1 MWNEKY
7 IAKLDNYLAQAQAAG
22 GAARVDKQHQS
33 GKATARER
41 MEMLFDAGTFVEV
54 GALRK
59 SSNRVLKESKV
70 VLGDGVVTGYGKVN
84 GRLVFASS
92 QDFTVGGGSLGQC
105 HAEKICR
112 VMDMAVEAGAPFV
125 AMNDSGGARIDE
137 GVFSL
142 AGYSAIM
149 ARNVWASGV
158 IPQIAVIMGPCAGGA
173 CYSPA
178 LSDFIF
184 MTKNTSQMFLT
195 GPAVVKQVMGE
206 NITAA
211 ELGGAPVHTSKSG
224 VAHFMYDDDK
234 ACLEGVRKLLGYL
247 PQSNRKDAADCA
259 SKLAEVAK
267 GDEGFSS
274 IFKKFFPG
282 RADAGEDAAAA
293 TFDNSAAIQD
303 IVPDN
308 YKQAYDVKAVIA
320 AFADAD
326 SFFEVQ
332 GDWGKNVVVGFARLN
347 GDVIGIVANQPKVLA
362 GSLDVDGSSKAG
374 RFVRFCD
381 AFNIPL
387 LALADVPGYM
397 PGSKQEYSGIIRHGA
412 KLLYAFAE
420 ATVPKV
426 TLILRKAFGGAYIA
440 MNSKDVGADYV
451 FALPIAQVAV
461 MGAEGAVE
469 IINKKEIAA
478 APDPVAARAQCIAK
492 YEEEL
497 MNPYV
502 AASMGVVDEVIH
514 PTDVRK
520 RLVAAFEALKTK
532 EQKRHWKKHA
542 NIPL

>member
-1 MWNEKY
+1 MWNEKHM
-7 IAKLDNYLAQAQAAG
+7 AKLESYLSQAQAAG
-22 GAARVDKQHQS
+22 GAARIDKQHQS

-70 VLGDGVVTGYGKVN
+70 FLGDGVVTGYGKVN

-184 MTKNTSQMFLT
+184 MTQSTSQMFLT

-224 VAHFMYDDDK
+224 VAHFMYEDDQK
-234 ACLEGVRKLLGYL
+234 CLEGVRKLLSYL
-247 PQSNRKDAADCA
+247 PQSNRKDASCTC
-259 SKLAEVAK
+259 KLAEAAK
-267 GDEGFSS
+267 NDEGGF
-274 IFKKFFPG
+274 FKKLFSKS
-282 RADAGEDAAAA
+282 ESNEVAA
-293 TFDNSAAIQD
+293 TFDNSASIQD

-308 YKQAYDVKAVIA
+308 YKQAYDVKSVIA

-332 GDWGKNVVVGFARLN
+332 GDWGKNVVIGFARLN
-347 GDVIGIVANQPKVLA
+347 GEAIGIVANQPKVLA

-387 LALADVPGYM
+387 LALVDVPGYM

-497 MNPYV
+497 MNPMLPPLWV
-502 AASMGVVDEVIH
+502 W
-514 PTDVRK
+514 
-520 RLVAAFEALKTK
+520 LTK
-532 EQKRHWKKHA
+532 
-542 NIPL
+542 

>member
-1 MWNEKY
+1 
-7 IAKLDNYLAQAQAAG
+7 
-22 GAARVDKQHQS
+22 
-33 GKATARER
+33 
-41 MEMLFDAGTFVEV
+41 
-54 GALRK
+54 
-59 SSNRVLKESKV
+59 
-70 VLGDGVVTGYGKVN
+70 
-84 GRLVFASS
+84 
-92 QDFTVGGGSLGQC
+92 
-105 HAEKICR
+105 
-112 VMDMAVEAGAPFV
+112 
-125 AMNDSGGARIDE
+125 
-137 GVFSL
+137 
-142 AGYSAIM
+142 
-149 ARNVWASGV
+149 
-158 IPQIAVIMGPCAGGA
+158 
-173 CYSPA
+173 
-178 LSDFIF
+178 
-184 MTKNTSQMFLT
+184 MTQNTSQMFLT

-224 VAHFMYDDDK
+224 VAHFMYEDDK
-234 ACLEGVRKLLGYL
+234 KCLEGVRKLLSYL
-247 PQSNRKDAADCA
+247 PQSNRKESAECNCKIAEAA
-259 SKLAEVAK
+259 KN
-267 GDEGFSS
+267 DEGF
-274 IFKKFFPG
+274 FKKLFSKS
-282 RADAGEDAAAA
+282 ESTEVAAS
-293 TFDNSAAIQD
+293 FDNSASIQD

-308 YKQAYDVKAVIA
+308 YKQAYDVKSVIA

-332 GDWGKNVVVGFARLN
+332 SDWGKNVVIGFARLN
-347 GDVIGIVANQPKVLA
+347 GEAIGIVANQPKVLA
-362 GSLDVDGSSKAG
+362 GSLDVDGSDKAG

-514 PTDVRK
+514 PADVRK
-520 RLVAAFEALKTK
+520 RLITAFEALKTK

>member
-1 MWNEKY
+1 M
-7 IAKLDNYLAQAQAAG
+7 
-22 GAARVDKQHQS
+22 
-33 GKATARER
+33 
-41 MEMLFDAGTFVEV
+41 
-54 GALRK
+54 
-59 SSNRVLKESKV
+59 LKESKV
-70 VLGDGVVTGYGKVN
+70 VLGDGVVTGYGKEN

-92 QDFTVGGGSLGQC
+92 QDFTVGGGALGQC

-112 VMDMAVEAGAPFV
+112 VMDMAVDAGAPFI

-184 MTKNTSQMFLT
+184 MTQNTSQMFLT

-211 ELGGAPVHTSKSG
+211 ELGGAPVHMSKSG
-224 VAHFMYDDDK
+224 VAHFMYEDDQK
-234 ACLEGVRKLLGYL
+234 CLEGVRKLLAYL
-247 PQSNRKDAADCA
+247 PQSSRKNA
-259 SKLAEVAK
+259 SCNCNLAEVAK
-267 GDEGFSS
+267 NEDGLTSF
-274 IFKKFFPG
+274 FKKFFPG
-282 RADAGEDAAAA
+282 KADVSSVAAS
-293 TFDNSAAIQD
+293 FDNSASIQD

-308 YKQAYDVKAVIA
+308 YKQAYDVKSVIA
-320 AFADAD
+320 AFADVD

-332 GDWGKNVVVGFARLN
+332 SDWGKNVVIGFARLK
-347 GDVIGIVANQPKVLA
+347 GETIGIVANQPKVLA
-362 GSLDVDGSSKAG
+362 GSLDVDGSDKAG

-387 LALADVPGYM
+387 LSLVDVPGYM

-502 AASMGVVDEVIH
+502 AASMGVVDEVI
-514 PTDVRK
+514 PPADVRK
-520 RLVAAFEALKTK
+520 RLIMAFDSLKNK
-532 EQKRHWKKHA
+532 EQTRHSKKHA
-542 NIPL
+542 NNPF

>member
-1 MWNEKY
+1 
-7 IAKLDNYLAQAQAAG
+7 
-22 GAARVDKQHQS
+22 V
-33 GKATARER
+33 
-41 MEMLFDAGTFVEV
+41 
-54 GALRK
+54 K
-59 SSNRVLKESKV
+59 S
-70 VLGDGVVTGYGKVN
+70 
-84 GRLVFASS
+84 
-92 QDFTVGGGSLGQC
+92 
-105 HAEKICR
+105 
-112 VMDMAVEAGAPFV
+112 
-125 AMNDSGGARIDE
+125 
-137 GVFSL
+137 
-142 AGYSAIM
+142 
-149 ARNVWASGV
+149 
-158 IPQIAVIMGPCAGGA
+158 
-173 CYSPA
+173 
-178 LSDFIF
+178 
-184 MTKNTSQMFLT
+184 
-195 GPAVVKQVMGE
+195 
-206 NITAA
+206 
-211 ELGGAPVHTSKSG
+211 
-224 VAHFMYDDDK
+224 
-234 ACLEGVRKLLGYL
+234 
-247 PQSNRKDAADCA
+247 
-259 SKLAEVAK
+259 
-267 GDEGFSS
+267 
-274 IFKKFFPG
+274 
-282 RADAGEDAAAA
+282 
-293 TFDNSAAIQD
+293 
-303 IVPDN
+303 
-308 YKQAYDVKAVIA
+308 VIA

-332 GDWGKNVVVGFARLN
+332 SDWGKNVVIGFARLN
-347 GDVIGIVANQPKVLA
+347 GEAIGIVANQPKVLA
-362 GSLDVDGSSKAG
+362 GSLDVDGSDKAG

-514 PTDVRK
+514 PADVRK
-520 RLVAAFEALKTK
+520 RLIAAFDALKTK

>member
-7 IAKLDNYLAQAQAAG
+7 MAKLDSYLAQAQAAG

-33 GKATARER
+33 GKCTARER
-41 MEMLFDAGTFVEV
+41 MEMLFDEGTFVEV

-184 MTKNTSQMFLT
+184 MTQNTSQMFLT
-195 GPAVVKQVMGE
+195 GPAM
-206 NITAA
+206 A
-211 ELGGAPVHTSKSG
+211 KSG
-224 VAHFMYDDDK
+224 VAHFMYEDDK
-234 ACLEGVRKLLGYL
+234 KCLEGVRKLLSYL
-247 PQSNRKDAADCA
+247 PQSNRKDAAECNC
-259 SKLAEVAK
+259 KIAEAAK
-267 GDEGFSS
+267 NDEGF
-274 IFKKFFPG
+274 FKKLFSKS
-282 RADAGEDAAAA
+282 ESNEVAAS
-293 TFDNSAAIQD
+293 FDNSASIQD

-308 YKQAYDVKAVIA
+308 YKQAYDVKSVIA

-332 GDWGKNVVVGFARLN
+332 SDWGKNVVIGFARLN
-347 GDVIGIVANQPKVLA
+347 GEAIGIVANQPKVLA
-362 GSLDVDGSSKAG
+362 GSLDVDGSDKAG

-514 PTDVRK
+514 PADVRK
-520 RLVAAFEALKTK
+520 RLIAAFDALKTK

>member
-1 MWNEKY
+1 MWNEKHLNKLNGLLDK
-7 IAKLDNYLAQAQAAG
+7 AKAAG
-22 GAARVDKQHQS
+22 GTARIDKQHQS
-33 GKATARER
+33 GKCTARER
-41 MEMLFDAGTFVEV
+41 MEMLFDAGSFVEV
-54 GALRK
+54 GALRAPQ
-59 SSNRVLKESKV
+59 NRVLKENKIF
-70 VLGDGVVTGYGKVN
+70 LGDGVVTGYGKVN

-92 QDFTVGGGSLGQC
+92 QDFTVNGGSLGQC
-105 HAEKICR
+105 QAEKICR

-125 AMNDSGGARIDE
+125 AMNDSGGARIEE

-149 ARNVWASGV
+149 ARNTWASGV

-184 MTKNTSQMFLT
+184 MTEQNAQLFLT
-195 GPAVVKQVMGE
+195 GPSVVKQVMGE
-206 NITAA
+206 TITAQD
-211 ELGGAPVHTSKSG
+211 LGGAAVHSQKSG
-224 VAHFMYDDDK
+224 VAHFVYADDK
-234 ACLEGVRKLLGYL
+234 QCLDGVRKLLEYL
-247 PQSNRKDAADCA
+247 PQSNKEKPVSASEQLEEKADENGIK
-259 SKLAEVAK
+259 KL
-267 GDEGFSS
+267 
-274 IFKKFFPG
+274 FKKF
-282 RADAGEDAAAA
+282 RAKDVSAAA
-293 TFDNSAAIQD
+293 DDDHSAQIQE

-308 YKQAYDVKAVIA
+308 YKQAYDVAQVIA

-332 GDWGKNVVVGFARLN
+332 KDFGKNVVIGFARLD
-347 GDVIGIVANQPKVLA
+347 GEVVGIVANQPRVLA
-362 GSLDVDGSSKAG
+362 GSLDVDGSDKAG

-387 LALADVPGYM
+387 LALVDVPGYM
-397 PGSKQEYSGIIRHGA
+397 PGSKQEGSGIIRHGA

-469 IINKKEIAA
+469 IIHKKDIAA
-478 APDPVAARAQCIAK
+478 AADPVAARQQFIAQ
-492 YEEEL
+492 YEEDL

-502 AASMGVVDEVIH
+502 AASMGVVDEVIR
-514 PTDVRK
+514 PEDVRGRLKAAFDALKNKDQK
-520 RLVAAFEALKTK
+520 RL
-532 EQKRHWKKHA
+532 WKKHS

>member
-7 IAKLDNYLAQAQAAG
+7 MSKLDNYLSQALAAG
-22 GAARVDKQHQS
+22 GEARVAKQHQS

-41 MEMLFDAGTFVEV
+41 MEMLFDKGTFVEV

-92 QDFTVGGGSLGQC
+92 QDFTVGGGALGQC

-112 VMDMAVEAGAPFV
+112 VMDMAVDAGAPFI

-184 MTKNTSQMFLT
+184 MTQNTSQMFLT

-211 ELGGAPVHTSKSG
+211 ELGGAPVHMSKSG
-224 VAHFMYDDDK
+224 VAHFMYEDDQK
-234 ACLEGVRKLLGYL
+234 CLEGVRKLLTYL
-247 PQSNRKDAADCA
+247 PQSSRKNA
-259 SKLAEVAK
+259 SYNCNLAEVAK
-267 GDEGFSS
+267 NEDGLASF
-274 IFKKFFPG
+274 FKKFFPG
-282 RADAGEDAAAA
+282 KAEASSVAAS
-293 TFDNSAAIQD
+293 FDNSASIQD

-308 YKQAYDVKAVIA
+308 YKQAYDVKSVIA
-320 AFADAD
+320 TFADVD

-332 GDWGKNVVVGFARLN
+332 GDWGKNVVIGFARLK
-347 GDVIGIVANQPKVLA
+347 GETIGIVANQPKVLA
-362 GSLDVDGSSKAG
+362 GSLDVDGSDKAG

-387 LALADVPGYM
+387 LSLVDVPGYM

-478 APDPVAARAQCIAK
+478 ALDPVAARAQCIAK

-502 AASMGVVDEVIH
+502 AASMGVVDEVIR
-514 PTDVRK
+514 PADVRK
-520 RLVAAFEALKTK
+520 RLVMAFDSLKTK
-532 EQKRHWKKHA
+532 EQTRHSKKHA
-542 NIPL
+542 NNPF

>member
-1 MWNEKY
+1 MWNEKHMT
-7 IAKLDNYLAQAQAAG
+7 KLEGLLAQAQAAG

-33 GKATARER
+33 GKFTARER
-41 MEMLFDAGTFVEV
+41 MEMLFDAGTFVEI

-70 VLGDGVVTGYGKVN
+70 ILGDGVVTGYGKVN

-92 QDFTVGGGSLGQC
+92 QDFTVGGGALGQC

-112 VMDMAVEAGAPFV
+112 VLDMAVEAGAPFV
-125 AMNDSGGARIDE
+125 ALNDSGGARIDE

-184 MTKNTSQMFLT
+184 MTKQTSQMFLT

-211 ELGGAPVHTSKSG
+211 ELGGAPVHMAKSG

-234 ACLEGVRKLLGYL
+234 SCLEGVRKLLSYL
-247 PQSNRKDAADCA
+247 PQSNRKGSAEC
-259 SKLAEVAK
+259 SCKLAEAAK
-267 GDEGFSS
+267 NDEAGF
-274 IFKKFFPG
+274 FKKLFSKSESN
-282 RADAGEDAAAA
+282 DVAAS
-293 TFDNSAAIQD
+293 FDNSATIQD

-308 YKQAYDVKAVIA
+308 YKQAYDVKSVIA
-320 AFADAD
+320 AFADVD

-332 GDWGKNVVVGFARLN
+332 SDWGKNVVIGFARLD
-347 GDVIGIVANQPKVLA
+347 GEGVGIVANQPKVLA
-362 GSLDVDGSSKAG
+362 GSLDVDGSDKAG

-387 LALADVPGYM
+387 LALVDVPGYM

-426 TLILRKAFGGAYIA
+426 TLILRKAFGGAHIA

-502 AASMGVVDEVIH
+502 AASMGVVDEVIR
-514 PTDVRK
+514 PADVRK
-520 RLVAAFEALKTK
+520 RLVTAFDALKTK

>member
-7 IAKLDNYLAQAQAAG
+7 MTKLEGFLAQAQAAG

-33 GKATARER
+33 GKFTARER

-59 SSNRVLKESKV
+59 SSNRVLKESKIF
-70 VLGDGVVTGYGKVN
+70 LGDGVVTGYGKVN

-112 VMDMAVEAGAPFV
+112 VLDMAVEAGAPFV

-184 MTKNTSQMFLT
+184 MTKQTSQMFLT

-234 ACLEGVRKLLGYL
+234 TCLEGVRKLLSYL
-247 PQSNRKDAADCA
+247 PQSNRKESAECNCKFAEAA
-259 SKLAEVAK
+259 KN
-267 GDEGFSS
+267 DEGFSS
-274 IFKKFFPG
+274 FFKKFLP
-282 RADAGEDAAAA
+282 AKAEASEVAAS
-293 TFDNSAAIQD
+293 FDNSASIQE

-308 YKQAYDVKAVIA
+308 YKQAYDVKSVIA
-320 AFADAD
+320 AFADVD

-332 GDWGKNVVVGFARLN
+332 SDWGKNVVIGFARLN
-347 GDVIGIVANQPKVLA
+347 GEAIGIVANQPKVLA
-362 GSLDVDGSSKAG
+362 GSLDVDGSDKAG

-387 LALADVPGYM
+387 LALVDVPGYM

-478 APDPVAARAQCIAK
+478 APDPVAARAQCIAQ
-492 YEEEL
+492 YEEDL

-502 AASMGVVDEVIH
+502 AASMGVVDEVIR
-514 PTDVRK
+514 PADVRK
-520 RLVAAFEALKTK
+520 RLVAAFDALKTK

>member
-1 MWNEKY
+1 MWNEKH
-7 IAKLDNYLAQAQAAG
+7 LNRLNEYLSQAQAAG
-22 GAARVDKQHQS
+22 GAARIDKQHQS
-33 GKATARER
+33 GKYTARER

-92 QDFTVGGGSLGQC
+92 QDFTVGGGALGQC

-112 VMDMAVEAGAPFV
+112 VMDMAVEAGCPFV

-184 MTKNTSQMFLT
+184 MTQSTSQMFLT

-211 ELGGAPVHTSKSG
+211 ELGGAPVHTAKSG
-224 VAHFMYDDDK
+224 VAHFMYPDDK
-234 ACLEGVRKLLGYL
+234 QTLEGVRKLLSYL
-247 PQSNRKDAADCA
+247 PQGNKCKPIPAEQQMEEKADE
-259 SKLAEVAK
+259 SGIKKL
-267 GDEGFSS
+267 
-274 IFKKFFPG
+274 FKKFLNKQE
-282 RADAGEDAAAA
+282 ATCEAAEDKSA
-293 TFDNSAAIQD
+293 TIQD

-308 YKQAYDVKAVIA
+308 YKQAYDVSAVIA
-320 AFADAD
+320 AFADAE

-332 GDWGKNVVVGFARLN
+332 KDWGKNVVIGFARLN
-347 GDVIGIVANQPKVLA
+347 GEVIGIVANQPKVLA

-387 LALADVPGYM
+387 LALVDVPGYM

-469 IINKKEIAA
+469 IINKKEITA
-478 APDPVAARAQCIAK
+478 APDPVAARAACIAK

-502 AASMGVVDEVIH
+502 AAAMGVVDEVIK
-514 PTDVRK
+514 PEDVRK
-520 RLVAAFEALKTK
+520 RLVGAFDALKTK
-532 EQKRHWKKHA
+532 DQKRLWKKHA

>member
-7 IAKLDNYLAQAQAAG
+7 IAKLDSYLAQAQAAG

-33 GKATARER
+33 GKCTARER
-41 MEMLFDAGTFVEV
+41 MEMLFDEGTFVEV

-184 MTKNTSQMFLT
+184 MTQNTSQMFLT

-211 ELGGAPVHTSKSG
+211 ELGGAPVHMAKSG
-224 VAHFMYDDDK
+224 VAHFMYEDDK
-234 ACLEGVRKLLGYL
+234 KCLEGVRKLLSYL
-247 PQSNRKDAADCA
+247 PQSNRKDAAECNC
-259 SKLAEVAK
+259 KIAEAAK
-267 GDEGFSS
+267 NDEGF
-274 IFKKFFPG
+274 FKKLFSKS
-282 RADAGEDAAAA
+282 ESNEVAAS
-293 TFDNSAAIQD
+293 FDNSASIQD

-308 YKQAYDVKAVIA
+308 YKQAYDVKSVIA

-332 GDWGKNVVVGFARLN
+332 SDWGKNVVIGFARLN
-347 GDVIGIVANQPKVLA
+347 GEAIGIVANQPKVLA
-362 GSLDVDGSSKAG
+362 GSLDVDGSDKAG

-514 PTDVRK
+514 PADVRK
-520 RLVAAFEALKTK
+520 RLIAAFDALKTK
-532 EQKRHWKKHA
+532 DQKRHWKKHA

>member
-7 IAKLDNYLAQAQAAG
+7 IAKLDSYLAQAQAAG

-33 GKATARER
+33 GKCTARER
-41 MEMLFDAGTFVEV
+41 MEMLFDEGTFVEV

-184 MTKNTSQMFLT
+184 MTQNTSQMFLT

-224 VAHFMYDDDK
+224 VAHFMYEDDK
-234 ACLEGVRKLLGYL
+234 KCLEGVRKLLSYL
-247 PQSNRKDAADCA
+247 PQSNRKESAECNCKIAEAA
-259 SKLAEVAK
+259 KN
-267 GDEGFSS
+267 DEGF
-274 IFKKFFPG
+274 FKKLFSKS
-282 RADAGEDAAAA
+282 ESTEVAAS
-293 TFDNSAAIQD
+293 FDNSASIQD

-308 YKQAYDVKAVIA
+308 YKQAYDVKSVIA

-332 GDWGKNVVVGFARLN
+332 SDWGKNVVIGFARLN
-347 GDVIGIVANQPKVLA
+347 GEAIGIVANQPKVLA
-362 GSLDVDGSSKAG
+362 GSLDVDGSDKAG

-412 KLLYAFAE
+412 KLLYA
-420 ATVPKV
+420 
-426 TLILRKAFGGAYIA
+426 LRLCRS
-440 MNSKDVGADYV
+440 NR
-451 FALPIAQVAV
+451 
-461 MGAEGAVE
+461 AEGDAHSAQGFRWRLHRHEQQGRGCRLRVRP
-469 IINKKEIAA
+469 
-478 APDPVAARAQCIAK
+478 PDCSGGRDGCRRCCGNHQQEGNRCGSGSGGCSRSVHRQVRRRA
-492 YEEEL
+492 
-497 MNPYV
+497 
-502 AASMGVVDEVIH
+502 DE
-514 PTDVRK
+514 PLRC
-520 RLVAAFEALKTK
+520 RLHGCG
-532 EQKRHWKKHA
+532 RRSDS
-542 NIPL
+542 PGRCS

>member
-7 IAKLDNYLAQAQAAG
+7 IAKLDSYLAQAQAAG

-33 GKATARER
+33 GKCTARER
-41 MEMLFDAGTFVEV
+41 MEMLFDEGTFVEV

-184 MTKNTSQMFLT
+184 MTQNTSQMFLT

-211 ELGGAPVHTSKSG
+211 ELGGALVHTSKSG
-224 VAHFMYDDDK
+224 VAHFMYEDDK
-234 ACLEGVRKLLGYL
+234 KCLEGVRKLLSYL
-247 PQSNRKDAADCA
+247 PQSNRKESAECNCKIAEAA
-259 SKLAEVAK
+259 KN
-267 GDEGFSS
+267 DEGF
-274 IFKKFFPG
+274 FKKLFSKS
-282 RADAGEDAAAA
+282 ESNEVAAS
-293 TFDNSAAIQD
+293 FDNSASIQD

-308 YKQAYDVKAVIA
+308 YKQAYDVKSVIA

-332 GDWGKNVVVGFARLN
+332 SDWGKNVVIGFARLN
-347 GDVIGIVANQPKVLA
+347 GEAIGIVANQPKVLA
-362 GSLDVDGSSKAG
+362 GSLDVDGSDKAG

-514 PTDVRK
+514 PADVRK
-520 RLVAAFEALKTK
+520 RLITAFDALKTK
-532 EQKRHWKKHA
+532 DQKRHWKKHA

>member
-1 MWNEKY
+1 MWNEKHLNKLNGLLDK
-7 IAKLDNYLAQAQAAG
+7 AKAAG
-22 GAARVDKQHQS
+22 GTARIDKQHQS
-33 GKATARER
+33 GKCTARER
-41 MEMLFDAGTFVEV
+41 MEMLFDAGSFVEV
-54 GALRK
+54 GALRAPQ
-59 SSNRVLKESKV
+59 NRVLKENKIF
-70 VLGDGVVTGYGKVN
+70 LGDGVVTGYGKVN

-92 QDFTVGGGSLGQC
+92 QDFTVNGGSLGQC
-105 HAEKICR
+105 QAEKICR

-125 AMNDSGGARIDE
+125 AMNDSGGARIEE

-149 ARNVWASGV
+149 ARNTWASGV

-184 MTKNTSQMFLT
+184 MTEQNAQMFLT
-195 GPAVVKQVMGE
+195 GPSVVKQVMGE
-206 NITAA
+206 TITAQD
-211 ELGGAPVHTSKSG
+211 LGGAAVHSQKSG
-224 VAHFMYDDDK
+224 VANFVYADDK
-234 ACLEGVRKLLGYL
+234 QCLDGVRKLLEYL
-247 PQSNRKDAADCA
+247 PQSNKEKPVSASEQLEEKADENGIK
-259 SKLAEVAK
+259 KL
-267 GDEGFSS
+267 
-274 IFKKFFPG
+274 FKKF
-282 RADAGEDAAAA
+282 RAKDVSAAA
-293 TFDNSAAIQD
+293 DDDHSAQIQE

-308 YKQAYDVKAVIA
+308 YKQAYDVAQVIA

-332 GDWGKNVVVGFARLN
+332 KDFGKNVVIGFARLD
-347 GDVIGIVANQPKVLA
+347 GEVVGIVANQPRVLA
-362 GSLDVDGSSKAG
+362 GSLDVDGSDKAG

-387 LALADVPGYM
+387 LALVDVPGYM
-397 PGSKQEYSGIIRHGA
+397 PGSKQEGSGIIRHGA

-469 IINKKEIAA
+469 IIHKKDIAA
-478 APDPVAARAQCIAK
+478 AADPVAARQQFIAQ
-492 YEEEL
+492 YEEDL

-502 AASMGVVDEVIH
+502 AASMGVVDEVIR
-514 PTDVRK
+514 PEDVRGRLKAAFDALKNKDQK
-520 RLVAAFEALKTK
+520 RL
-532 EQKRHWKKHA
+532 WKKHS

>member
-1 MWNEKY
+1 MWNEKHLNKLNGLLDK
-7 IAKLDNYLAQAQAAG
+7 AKAAG
-22 GAARVDKQHQS
+22 GTARIDKQHQS
-33 GKATARER
+33 GKCTARER
-41 MEMLFDAGTFVEV
+41 MEMLFDAGSFVEV
-54 GALRK
+54 GALRAPQ
-59 SSNRVLKESKV
+59 NRVLKENKIF
-70 VLGDGVVTGYGKVN
+70 LGDGVVTGYGKVN

-92 QDFTVGGGSLGQC
+92 QDFTVNGGSLGQC
-105 HAEKICR
+105 QAEKICR

-125 AMNDSGGARIDE
+125 AMNDSGGARIEE

-149 ARNVWASGV
+149 ARNTWASGV

-184 MTKNTSQMFLT
+184 MTEQNAQMFLT
-195 GPAVVKQVMGE
+195 GPSVVKQVMGE
-206 NITAA
+206 TITAQD
-211 ELGGAPVHTSKSG
+211 LGGAAVHSQKSG
-224 VAHFMYDDDK
+224 VAHFVYADDK
-234 ACLEGVRKLLGYL
+234 QCLDGVRKLLEYL
-247 PQSNRKDAADCA
+247 PQSNKEKPVSASEQLEEKADENGIK
-259 SKLAEVAK
+259 KL
-267 GDEGFSS
+267 
-274 IFKKFFPG
+274 FKKF
-282 RADAGEDAAAA
+282 RAKDVSAAA
-293 TFDNSAAIQD
+293 DDDHSAQIQE

-308 YKQAYDVKAVIA
+308 YKQAYDVAQVIA

-332 GDWGKNVVVGFARLN
+332 KDFGKNVVIGFARLD
-347 GDVIGIVANQPKVLA
+347 GEVVGIVANQPRVLA
-362 GSLDVDGSSKAG
+362 GSLDVDGSDKAG

-387 LALADVPGYM
+387 LALVDVPGYM
-397 PGSKQEYSGIIRHGA
+397 PGSKQEGSGIIRHGA

-469 IINKKEIAA
+469 IIHKKDIAA
-478 APDPVAARAQCIAK
+478 AADPVAARQQFIAQ
-492 YEEEL
+492 YEEDL

-502 AASMGVVDEVIH
+502 AASMGVVDEVIR
-514 PTDVRK
+514 PEDVRGRLKAAFDALKNKDQK
-520 RLVAAFEALKTK
+520 RL
-532 EQKRHWKKHA
+532 WKKHS

>member
-1 MWNEKY
+1 MWNEKHMT
-7 IAKLDNYLAQAQAAG
+7 KLEGLLAQAQAAG

-33 GKATARER
+33 GKFTARER
-41 MEMLFDAGTFVEV
+41 MEMLFDAGTFVEI

-70 VLGDGVVTGYGKVN
+70 ILGDGVVTGYGKVN

-92 QDFTVGGGSLGQC
+92 QDFTVGGGALGQC

-112 VMDMAVEAGAPFV
+112 VLDMAVEAGAPFV
-125 AMNDSGGARIDE
+125 ALNDSGGARIDE

-184 MTKNTSQMFLT
+184 MTQNTSQMFLT

-211 ELGGAPVHTSKSG
+211 ELGGAPVHMAKSG
-224 VAHFMYDDDK
+224 VAHFMYEDDQK
-234 ACLEGVRKLLGYL
+234 CLEGVRKLLSYL
-247 PQSNRKDAADCA
+247 PQSNRKDSSCNC
-259 SKLAEVAK
+259 KLAEAAK
-267 GDEGFSS
+267 NDEGFAG
-274 IFKKFFPG
+274 IFKKLFPG
-282 RADAGEDAAAA
+282 KAESAEAA
-293 TFDNSAAIQD
+293 TFDNSASIQD

-308 YKQAYDVKAVIA
+308 YKQAYDVKSVIA

-332 GDWGKNVVVGFARLN
+332 SDWGKNVVIGFARLD
-347 GDVIGIVANQPKVLA
+347 GEVVGIVANQPKVLA
-362 GSLDVDGSSKAG
+362 GSLDVDGSDKAG

-387 LALADVPGYM
+387 LALVDVPGYM

-478 APDPVAARAQCIAK
+478 APDPVAARAQCIAQ
-492 YEEEL
+492 YEEDL

-502 AASMGVVDEVIH
+502 AASMGVVDEVIR
-514 PTDVRK
+514 PADVRK
-520 RLVAAFEALKTK
+520 RLVTAFDALKTK

>member
-1 MWNEKY
+1 MWNEKHMT
-7 IAKLDNYLAQAQAAG
+7 KLEGLLAQAQAAG

-33 GKATARER
+33 GKFTARER
-41 MEMLFDAGTFVEV
+41 MEMLFDAGTFVEI

-70 VLGDGVVTGYGKVN
+70 ILGDGVVTGYGKVN

-92 QDFTVGGGSLGQC
+92 QDFTVGGGALGQC

-112 VMDMAVEAGAPFV
+112 VLDMAVEAGAPFV
-125 AMNDSGGARIDE
+125 ALNDSGGARIDE

-184 MTKNTSQMFLT
+184 MTKQTSQMFLT

-234 ACLEGVRKLLGYL
+234 SCLEGVRKLLSYL
-247 PQSNRKDAADCA
+247 PQSNRKGAAECNC
-259 SKLAEVAK
+259 KLAEAAK
-267 GDEGFSS
+267 NDEAGF
-274 IFKKFFPG
+274 FKKLFSKSESN
-282 RADAGEDAAAA
+282 DVAAS
-293 TFDNSAAIQD
+293 FDNSATIQD

-308 YKQAYDVKAVIA
+308 YKQAYDVKSVIA
-320 AFADAD
+320 AFADVD

-332 GDWGKNVVVGFARLN
+332 SDWGKNVVIGFARLD
-347 GDVIGIVANQPKVLA
+347 GEVVGIVANQPKVLA
-362 GSLDVDGSSKAG
+362 GSLDVDGSDKAG

-387 LALADVPGYM
+387 LALVDVPGYM

-502 AASMGVVDEVIH
+502 AASMGVVDEVIR
-514 PTDVRK
+514 PADVRK
-520 RLVAAFEALKTK
+520 RLVTAFDALKTK